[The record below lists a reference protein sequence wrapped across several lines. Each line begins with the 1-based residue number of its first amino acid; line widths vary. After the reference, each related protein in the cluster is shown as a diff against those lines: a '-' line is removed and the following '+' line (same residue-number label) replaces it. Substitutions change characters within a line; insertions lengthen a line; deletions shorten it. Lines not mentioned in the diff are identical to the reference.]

1 MKCPYC
7 GSVSSRVLNSR
18 ANEDSSSI
26 RRRRECT
33 SCLRRFTTYEKIS
46 ETPLIVIKK
55 DGRKEMFDPNKI
67 LKGLVRAGE
76 KRDIPFNVFEE
87 LVAETE
93 RELRSTYEKEVSTYV
108 IGNIV
113 LGKLRH
119 VDEVA
124 YVRFASVY
132 RDFKDILSFKKELD
146 ELLQTKK

>member
-1 MKCPYC
+1 
-7 GSVSSRVLNSR
+7 
-18 ANEDSSSI
+18 
-26 RRRRECT
+26 
-33 SCLRRFTTYEKIS
+33 
-46 ETPLIVIKK
+46 
-55 DGRKEMFDPNKI
+55 MFDPNKI